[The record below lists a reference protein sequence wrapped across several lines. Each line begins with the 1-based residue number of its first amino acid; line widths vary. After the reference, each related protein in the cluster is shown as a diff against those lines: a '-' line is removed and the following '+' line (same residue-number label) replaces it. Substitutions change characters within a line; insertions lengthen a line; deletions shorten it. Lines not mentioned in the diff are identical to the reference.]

1 MLKFSFSAFKNDN
14 KKIIFAKAHP
24 KDDEEEKIFMKKN
37 TLFHEQE
44 TCMGIYSEDRILED
58 VFADWWSQNGNKTQK
73 KYPSCQRKIGYLGVT
88 CSYIGQNIQI
98 E

>member
-44 TCMGIYSEDRILED
+44 TSIAEYKICLKRGMGNAGYSSLSTR
-58 VFADWWSQNGNKTQK
+58 
-73 KYPSCQRKIGYLGVT
+73 
-88 CSYIGQNIQI
+88 
-98 E
+98 